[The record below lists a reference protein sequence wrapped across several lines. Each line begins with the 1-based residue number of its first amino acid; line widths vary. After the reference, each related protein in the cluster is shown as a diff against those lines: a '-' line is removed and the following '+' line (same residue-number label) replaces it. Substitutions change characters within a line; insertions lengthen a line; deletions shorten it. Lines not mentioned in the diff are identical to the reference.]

1 VVPQVQQTIHRGVVH
16 NMTTT
21 TKEQTLLMNR
31 KEVVALVGLCYTSI
45 YNLEKSGKF
54 PARRQLSP
62 GRVAWVRSEVTAWLE
77 GLACVVPC
85 DDPLASIPIENTPE
99 PNRIERESACIEKPA
114 IATRSRFE
122 PLPWLRPLP

>member
-1 VVPQVQQTIHRGVVH
+1 
-16 NMTTT
+16 MTTT
-21 TKEQTLLMNR
+21 TKEQTILMNR

-62 GRVAWVRSEVTAWLE
+62 GRVAWVRSEVTTWVE

-85 DDPLASIPIENTPE
+85 DEPEIENTPE
-99 PNRIERESACIEKPA
+99 PNRIEHESDCIEKPT

-122 PLPWLRPLP
+122 SLPWLRPLP